1 MSSNLSVINFTV
13 GGSLVVT
20 GKVSLGESLI
30 SSSSAQF
37 QSLSTVNLPT
47 CNEVPTENNQL
58 TNKLFIDNEIK
69 IINARFLKLEKYIQ
83 KIEMEKEN
91 N

>member
-1 MSSNLSVINFTV
+1 MSNLAVINFTV
-13 GGSLVVT
+13 GGTLTIS
-20 GKVSLGESLI
+20 GKVSFSESLI
-30 SSSSAQF
+30 STSSAQF

-58 TNKLFIDNEIK
+58 TNKLFIDNEIE

-83 KIEMEKEN
+83 KLEMKN
-91 N
+91 QNK

>member
-1 MSSNLSVINFTV
+1 MSSNLAVINFTV
-13 GGSLVVT
+13 GGTSVVT
-20 GKVSLGESLI
+20 GSVSLSESLK

-37 QSLSTVNLPT
+37 QSLSTINLPT

-69 IINARFLKLEKYIQ
+69 VVNARISKLEKYIQ
-83 KIEMEKEN
+83 KKQMER
-91 N
+91 

>member
-1 MSSNLSVINFTV
+1 MSSNLAVINFTV
-13 GGSLVVT
+13 GGTLTIT
-20 GKVSLGESLI
+20 GKVSFSESLI

-58 TNKLFIDNEIK
+58 INKLFIDNQIRDVNAKIK
-69 IINARFLKLEKYIQ
+69 DLEMRLQ
-83 KIEMEKEN
+83 ELEE
-91 N
+91 

>member
-13 GGSLVVT
+13 GGTLVVT
-20 GKVSLGESLI
+20 GSVSLGESLK

-47 CNEVPTENNQL
+47 CNEVPTVNNQL

-69 IINARFLKLEKYIQ
+69 TINARFLKLEKYIQ

-91 N
+91 I

>member
-13 GGSLVVT
+13 GGTLVVT
-20 GKVSLGESLI
+20 GSVSLGESLI

-47 CNEVPTENNQL
+47 CNEVPTVNNQL
-58 TNKLFIDNEIK
+58 TNKIFIDNEIK
-69 IINARFLKLEKYIQ
+69 VVNARILKLEKKIQ
-83 KIEMEKEN
+83 EMQK
-91 N
+91 

>member
-1 MSSNLSVINFTV
+1 MSSNLAVINFTV
-13 GGSLVVT
+13 GGTLTIT
-20 GKVSLGESLI
+20 GKVAFNESFI

-58 TNKLFIDNEIK
+58 TNKLFIDNEIE

-83 KIEMEKEN
+83 KLEMKN
-91 N
+91 

>member
-1 MSSNLSVINFTV
+1 MSSNLAVINFTV
-13 GGSLVVT
+13 GGTLTIT
-20 GKVSLGESLI
+20 GKVSLNESLV

-47 CNEVPTENNQL
+47 CNEVPIENNQL

-69 IINARFLKLEKYIQ
+69 VVNARILKLEKYIQ
-83 KIEMEKEN
+83 KKQMEK
-91 N
+91 